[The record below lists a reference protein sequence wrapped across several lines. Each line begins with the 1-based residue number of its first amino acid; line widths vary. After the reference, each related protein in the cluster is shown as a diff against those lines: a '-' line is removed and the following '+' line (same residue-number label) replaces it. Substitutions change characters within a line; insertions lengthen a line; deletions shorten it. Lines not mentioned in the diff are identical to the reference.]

1 LFTADSGIIIYRAGR
16 ISQAKLDET
25 MDKLVTIL
33 RQD

>member
-1 LFTADSGIIIYRAGR
+1 LFTADSGIIIYRAGH

-25 MDKLVTIL
+25 VDKLVTIL